1 MHPLILKLLK
11 KRNIELNELTEDEKE
26 TYSKWQEVLS
36 TELTLDTLKAF
47 CLSQKDII
55 EKEIV
60 SPDNSD
66 KKDNNLRATLGVYM
80 SIIGILENTGSNR
93 IALIKH
99 LESLIK

>member
-11 KRNIELNELTEDEKE
+11 KRNLNLDELDEVERE
-26 TYSKWQEVLS
+26 TYDGWQRTLS
-36 TELTLDTLKAF
+36 EDLTLDTLKDF
-47 CLSQKDII
+47 CIDQKDTI

-60 SPDNSD
+60 KPDNSD
-66 KKDNNLRATLGVYM
+66 RKNNNLIATLGVYM
-80 SIIGILENTGSNR
+80 SIIGIMENTGSDR